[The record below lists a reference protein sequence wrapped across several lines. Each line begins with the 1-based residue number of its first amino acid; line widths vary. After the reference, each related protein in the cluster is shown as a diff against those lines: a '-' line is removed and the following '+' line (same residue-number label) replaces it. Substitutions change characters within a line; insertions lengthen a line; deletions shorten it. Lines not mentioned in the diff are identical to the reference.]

1 MFQHRRD
8 KPQVK
13 RNVIFS
19 ITNLVCELPHEVPN
33 DLRPRIL
40 GNKEILGKSQ
50 IWVELNA
57 QPPLQ
62 NLNFGSCS
70 QKTRKK
76 CISNFSCPVRFYWI
90 SPFCSKYFAQDCRL
104 SGLHKMTVTVVKTT
118 FKKLRP
124 RVS

>member
-50 IWVELNA
+50 TWVEPSA

-70 QKTRKK
+70 QKTRK
-76 CISNFSCPVRFYWI
+76 SVYQTFLV
-90 SPFCSKYFAQDCRL
+90 L
-104 SGLHKMTVTVVKTT
+104 SGFTGFLHFVPNI
-118 FKKLRP
+118 LP
-124 RVS
+124 RIAGYLAYIR